1 MKIENRSDSPLF
13 TRAAGDNNQLN
24 SSRSNESPSYV
35 SSTKSQSS
43 SQPHRASIKSS
54 TCRLDDPCCPHGA
67 AKPVKSRCAS
77 PPRPGDVRSRSRSP
91 TSSHLARSRSHH
103 SRHSV
108 DIKTECTT
116 PTMHKKSSRYHVF
129 LATDSEYS
137 INRSAFQIVCLKS
150 MAMLNILQQF
160 QQQLNLTYAVLI
172 G

>member
-1 MKIENRSDSPLF
+1 VKIENRSDSPSF
-13 TRAAGDNNQLN
+13 TRAAGDSNHLN
-24 SSRSNESPSYV
+24 SSRGNESSSYV
-35 SSTKSQSS
+35 SSAKSQSS

-54 TCRLDDPCCPHGA
+54 TCRPDDLCCPHGA

-77 PPRPGDVRSRSRSP
+77 PPRPVDVRSRSRSP

-116 PTMHKKSSRYHVF
+116 PTMHKKSSRYLTL

-137 INRSAFQIVCLKS
+137 INRAAFHIVCLKRMFMCRKQDTVKYFGVVWAS
-150 MAMLNILQQF
+150 F
-160 QQQLNLTYAVLI
+160 Q
-172 G
+172 